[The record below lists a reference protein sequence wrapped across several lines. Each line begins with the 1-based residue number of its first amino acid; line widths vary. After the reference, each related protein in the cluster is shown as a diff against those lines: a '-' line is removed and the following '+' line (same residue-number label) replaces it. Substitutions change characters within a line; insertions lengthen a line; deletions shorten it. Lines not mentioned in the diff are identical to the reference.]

1 MCLKKR
7 HGSDAQGRQ
16 SCALH
21 WCSRM
26 RAHHDRGAVQGLA
39 GWRVIA
45 VPRAEQ
51 GEDYYYLSPAE
62 GRLRSRHE
70 VLIHL
75 KMGPAAPPAGWDWAA
90 PPLPARPAPAAPR
103 ASAAHKAALVQRA
116 PTAPQ
121 LEAAKGLYE
130 TWAARATENGTT
142 AGAPPV
148 PPPTAPAPAPPAP
161 ARASPPPVPAQAP
174 APPGA
179 SRGARRERRRDNSE
193 FDGLNEAIARS
204 LAEAG
209 GDASAPPSPVPVAS
223 APQAQDQDDDWEA
236 TARRL
241 LKEIRGECDRNHHA
255 NLEDFRPAL
264 TRCGFSGS
272 APPWRAGISGVS
284 APARFPKGP
293 RIRSLVQLVRYL
305 KRALDEASDED
316 EARPRPRRAPVA
328 PGAMDLATLSEGQ
341 LREETRRRGLDRIP
355 SDGKPEMLAKLRG
368 EVLPGADF
376 IPHLA
381 RDDWRP
387 GEWCI
392 GVWDHDWAR
401 DGDGNPRT
409 WYGLVTKVNGDGTLV
424 VAFVDGDTADDVRPH
439 EIRTLVP
446 SMTACS
452 RDAWWARARL
462 ESHGTATADVLRR
475 LADPPRPAPAPRQL
489 VPRPA
494 PRPRRAAPPAPA
506 PPLTTRPPDA
516 NGLRFYDAAAVR
528 TPNNRALLPAKV
540 EELWA
545 KWHRQLKVTSEGAV
559 HGHGTVAKVFLTAGH
574 TIVDP
579 TALYMA
585 GEPPVQDQDGGA
597 RSERFLYINKQNHLK
612 IGAYA
617 GEARGFALS
626 FFVNKARG
634 QEPNARRVIERALP
648 GTCSGLK
655 LLRDVHP
662 GEELVVTYI
671 DETYEEQRERLRTQR
686 GKKRWKYVYEPKTA
700 GASWSTCCK
709 IQDVSTS
716 AGNHPT
722 QELAARAVDALL
734 LANGKPAVNF
744 PGEEATRAAFP
755 EFGQNAAAEP
765 VPADSDRDDG
775 PPQAPPS
782 PLPQWT
788 EAEDESDADAA
799 ADPAARLHAELLA
812 FVPDAAYFLTDIAPF
827 AAPRAIS
834 LAELA
839 ALPTDALDDVI
850 ARAEWKR
857 LKANALKRHLAD
869 YRAEHAGDDANGAP
883 PPAPAAAAAPPPE
896 PAAPAAPV
904 PSAPPPPPEPAA
916 VAPLPVP
923 VAAALAPEPT
933 PAPTPAAP
941 PPTLVAPADEL
952 SDNEDTYSHVPSSA
966 AALQRAEIEA
976 DAARRIAAAE
986 ARATAESEAKA
997 KAEADAEQLR
1007 ARIAELE
1014 KAAAKVAAAAEMKGK
1029 RWTTDEDAALTRAI
1043 GESRVGKGLHANI
1056 DWSRVFAKLQSKR
1069 TETTIKKR
1077 WTKLLEKER
1086 DRARL
1091 AALAAETPSPPPWT
1105 PAEEEKLRKLVDA
1118 ARNFASGT
1126 HRGIGPNELGTGH
1139 QGRILEQRTTIAER
1153 IGTGWAVSAYMQKW
1167 TELKKAAASTSAATT
1182 LTSGAAG
1189 HVLLGS
1195 LEPAVGP
1202 TTGGTLVTVHG
1213 LRFPES
1219 VDCDFGGVA
1228 TTTRWVSAEQVECV
1242 APPHAEGVVD
1252 VTIAGEVLRFTYAD
1266 TSARVAELE
1275 KMAAAAEMKRK
1286 RWTTD
1291 ENAALTR
1298 AVGESRGLTR
1308 GGDQISWSH
1317 VFAKLQS
1324 KRSESTIKQRWAH
1337 LAKEL
1342 REKELEQARLA
1353 ALAPDPPLSPSLAAI
1368 REAYAREQAAS
1379 PPAPAQAP
1387 PPMPSMPP
1395 LPPPPEDAD
1404 PSPVAPSFTPPP
1416 GASSDASDGEAS
1428 LECKPKKRATAAGA
1442 APVRAEAPGLPAA
1455 STGPATTEP
1464 ANAPPASAPAA
1475 AESEPRT
1482 VNAQLQFRP
1491 GQRVLVPAAAFGPD
1505 YAAEHP
1511 ETLLGTLLSIDSV
1524 ERDESGAE
1532 RRVWNVQYAEMAYP
1546 TNESFFDAEAITPA
1560 LPEALAAAP
1569 PTLDVAPAVADA
1581 APAPK
1586 RRVKQ
1591 QTIGPGAPTAEAAD
1605 VQATALPP
1613 PPAEAVPVLLVAA
1626 APAVAAVDDA
1636 DDADVPEWPRPGATV
1651 ECVWTKGTA
1660 LTDGDLDRCVVHSIR
1675 DAAPHKKRKAGVP
1688 EHLAYHCYAELR
1700 SLVRLAGD
1708 QPQEYE
1714 IVPETDPRPK
1724 HVHLKYKID
1733 LADHGRTWRVLP
1745 PVAAAAVEVKR
1756 PRVDGAPEPA
1766 PKRPRDM

>member
-75 KMGPAAPPAGWDWAA
+75 KMGPTPPPAGWDWAA

-121 LEAAKGLYE
+121 LEVAKGLYE

-148 PPPTAPAPAPPAP
+148 PAPTAPAPAPPAP
-161 ARASPPPVPAQAP
+161 ARASPPPVPARAP
-174 APPGA
+174 APPAA

-209 GDASAPPSPVPVAS
+209 GDASAPPSPVPVARAPRVAP
-223 APQAQDQDDDWEA
+223 APQALDQDDDWEA
-236 TARRL
+236 TARQL
-241 LKEIRGECDRNHHA
+241 LREVKAEQARPETFPRRPVT
-255 NLEDFRPAL
+255 LEQLRPKL
-264 TRCGFSGS
+264 TSYGFSNANNANS
-272 APPWRAGISGVS
+272 SWRPGCCYLK
-284 APARFPKGP
+284 APANFPKLCVTGNQGQK
-293 RIRSLVQLVRYL
+293 RIRNIAELVRYL
-305 KRALDEASDED
+305 EGVLGEASNAEEDGEDENEDEEDEED
-316 EARPRPRRAPVA
+316 EAAPPPRRALVA

-341 LREETRRRGLDRIP
+341 LREEMRRRGLDRIP

-409 WYGLVTKVNGDGTLV
+409 WYGLVTKVNGDGTLM
-424 VAFVDGDTADDVRPH
+424 VAFVDGDTADDVRAH
-439 EIRTLVP
+439 EIRALAP

-452 RDAWWARARL
+452 RDARWARARL
-462 ESHGTATADVLRR
+462 EAHGMATADVLRR
-475 LADPPRPAPAPRQL
+475 LADPPRPAPAPWQL

-506 PPLTTRPPDA
+506 PPQTTRPPDA

-626 FFVNKARG
+626 FYVNEARG

-648 GTCSGLK
+648 GTCTGLK

-662 GEELVVTYI
+662 GKELVVTYI
-671 DETYEEQRERLRTQR
+671 DETYEEERERLRTQR
-686 GKKRWKYVYEPKTA
+686 GERRWKYVYEPKTA

-722 QELAARAVDALL
+722 QELTARAVDALL

-744 PGEEATRAAFP
+744 PGEEAATRAAFP
-755 EFGQNAAAEP
+755 EFGQDAAAEP
-765 VPADSDRDDG
+765 VPADSDTDDG

-782 PLPQWT
+782 PPPQWA

-799 ADPAARLHAELLA
+799 ADPVACLHAELLA
-812 FVPDAAYFLTDIAPF
+812 FVPDAAYFLADIAPF
-827 AAPRAIS
+827 AVPRAAS

-869 YRAEHAGDDANGAP
+869 YRAEHAGDDANDAPPPAHAGDGAP
-883 PPAPAAAAAPPPE
+883 PPD
-896 PAAPAAPV
+896 PAAPAAPA
-904 PSAPPPPPEPAA
+904 PAALPPPPKPAAPAAPAPAAPPPPPEPAA
-916 VAPLPVP
+916 VAPMPVP
-923 VAAALAPEPT
+923 VAAAPAPEPT

-941 PPTLVAPADEL
+941 PLTLVAPATAADEL
-952 SDNEDTYSHVPSSA
+952 SENEDTYSHVPSSA
-966 AALQRAEIEA
+966 AALQRAEIKA

-986 ARATAESEAKA
+986 AKATAESEAKA
-997 KAEADAEQLR
+997 KAEADAERLR
-1007 ARIAELE
+1007 ARVAELE
-1014 KAAAKVAAAAEMKGK
+1014 KMAAAAEMKGK
-1029 RWTTDEDAALTRAI
+1029 RWTTDEDAALTRAV
-1043 GESRVGKGLHANI
+1043 GENRRDPTANI

-1069 TETTIKKR
+1069 TETTIKSR
-1077 WTKLLEKER
+1077 WTSTLRDKEFE
-1086 DRARL
+1086 RARL
-1091 AALAAETPSPPPWT
+1091 
-1105 PAEEEKLRKLVDA
+1105 
-1118 ARNFASGT
+1118 
-1126 HRGIGPNELGTGH
+1126 
-1139 QGRILEQRTTIAER
+1139 ER
-1153 IGTGWAVSAYMQKW
+1153 
-1167 TELKKAAASTSAATT
+1167 
-1182 LTSGAAG
+1182 
-1189 HVLLGS
+1189 
-1195 LEPAVGP
+1195 
-1202 TTGGTLVTVHG
+1202 
-1213 LRFPES
+1213 
-1219 VDCDFGGVA
+1219 
-1228 TTTRWVSAEQVECV
+1228 
-1242 APPHAEGVVD
+1242 
-1252 VTIAGEVLRFTYAD
+1252 
-1266 TSARVAELE
+1266 
-1275 KMAAAAEMKRK
+1275 
-1286 RWTTD
+1286 
-1291 ENAALTR
+1291 
-1298 AVGESRGLTR
+1298 
-1308 GGDQISWSH
+1308 
-1317 VFAKLQS
+1317 
-1324 KRSESTIKQRWAH
+1324 
-1337 LAKEL
+1337 
-1342 REKELEQARLA
+1342 ARLA

-1379 PPAPAQAP
+1379 PPAPAPAP

-1395 LPPPPEDAD
+1395 PPPPPEDAD

-1416 GASSDASDGEAS
+1416 GATSDASDGEAS

-1442 APVRAEAPGLPAA
+1442 APVRDDAPGLPAA
-1455 STGPATTEP
+1455 STGPAT
-1464 ANAPPASAPAA
+1464 
-1475 AESEPRT
+1475 
-1482 VNAQLQFRP
+1482 
-1491 GQRVLVPAAAFGPD
+1491 
-1505 YAAEHP
+1505 
-1511 ETLLGTLLSIDSV
+1511 I
-1524 ERDESGAE
+1524 
-1532 RRVWNVQYAEMAYP
+1532 
-1546 TNESFFDAEAITPA
+1546 
-1560 LPEALAAAP
+1560 
-1569 PTLDVAPAVADA
+1569 
-1581 APAPK
+1581 
-1586 RRVKQ
+1586 
-1591 QTIGPGAPTAEAAD
+1591 
-1605 VQATALPP
+1605 AT
-1613 PPAEAVPVLLVAA
+1613 
-1626 APAVAAVDDA
+1626 
-1636 DDADVPEWPRPGATV
+1636 
-1651 ECVWTKGTA
+1651 
-1660 LTDGDLDRCVVHSIR
+1660 
-1675 DAAPHKKRKAGVP
+1675 
-1688 EHLAYHCYAELR
+1688 
-1700 SLVRLAGD
+1700 
-1708 QPQEYE
+1708 
-1714 IVPETDPRPK
+1714 
-1724 HVHLKYKID
+1724 
-1733 LADHGRTWRVLP
+1733 
-1745 PVAAAAVEVKR
+1745 
-1756 PRVDGAPEPA
+1756 
-1766 PKRPRDM
+1766 